1 MRSIM
6 REERGVAILDLQGGI
21 TMGSGDI
28 AVRQAIS
35 DAVHSGR
42 HKILLNMAGVTALD
56 SSGVSELV
64 SSHAIVSNRGGRI
77 KLLNLPPAITDLL
90 IISQL
95 FTVFDVYDSEAEA
108 IDSFQ

>member
-1 MRSIM
+1 MRIIM
-6 REERGVAILDLQGGI
+6 RETRGVAILDLQGSVTIGA
-21 TMGSGDI
+21 GDI

-42 HKILLNMAGVTALD
+42 NRILLNMAGVTALD

-64 SSHAIVSNRGGRI
+64 SSFTIVSNRGGRI

-90 IISQL
+90 IVSQL
-95 FTVFDVYDSEAEA
+95 LTVFDVFDSESEA